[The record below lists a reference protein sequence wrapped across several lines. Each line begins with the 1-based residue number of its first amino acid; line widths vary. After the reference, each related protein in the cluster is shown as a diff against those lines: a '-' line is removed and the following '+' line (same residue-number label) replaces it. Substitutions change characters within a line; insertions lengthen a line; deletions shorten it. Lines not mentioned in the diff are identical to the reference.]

1 MELKP
6 KSKKVAKHN
15 ELINAS
21 YNLETSEQR
30 LILLAIAEV
39 RKTNKDKAIDA
50 NTVID
55 IPASSYATMF
65 KTTTNTAYS
74 VLKEA
79 GISLKKREFTFVS
92 ERNGIVHGSWLQH
105 VEYVDKAGILSLAFT
120 LNVIPYISQLEEN
133 FTSYEI
139 NQITQLTSKY
149 AIRLYE
155 LLIQW
160 QNKNCET
167 PVFKLD
173 EFRTKLGLQEDEYTK
188 MSNFKKRILE
198 VAVNQINTF
207 SNIEITEINQITKGR
222 TIEGF
227 QFKYTKKTPEIDVTP
242 QEQQADEF
250 IKLTLAQTTMFSEK
264 LSRMDELSH
273 LAVGNESFEQLAVRI
288 AEMLLDEEKQKDLRP
303 YLVKAGYKPKS
314 KKK

>member
-188 MSNFKKRILE
+188 
-198 VAVNQINTF
+198 
-207 SNIEITEINQITKGR
+207 
-222 TIEGF
+222 
-227 QFKYTKKTPEIDVTP
+227 
-242 QEQQADEF
+242 
-250 IKLTLAQTTMFSEK
+250 
-264 LSRMDELSH
+264 
-273 LAVGNESFEQLAVRI
+273 NE
-288 AEMLLDEEKQKDLRP
+288 
-303 YLVKAGYKPKS
+303 
-314 KKK
+314 